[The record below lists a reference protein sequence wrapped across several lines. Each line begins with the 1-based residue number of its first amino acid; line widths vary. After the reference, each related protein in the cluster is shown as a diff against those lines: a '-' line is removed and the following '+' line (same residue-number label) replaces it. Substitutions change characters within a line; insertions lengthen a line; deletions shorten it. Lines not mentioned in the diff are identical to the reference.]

1 MRRLHKNNSDI
12 QIAGVCSGLAKFLG
26 IDVTIIRLLF
36 VLLFFIPEV
45 PVVLPYIVM
54 AIVMPD

>member
-1 MRRLHKNNSDI
+1 MRRLHKNNSDTK
-12 QIAGVCSGLAKFLG
+12 IAGVCSGIARFFG

-45 PVVLPYIVM
+45 PVVLTYIVM